1 MVRAAAVKAYT
12 MGLGLRQ
19 VAAFLGGVG
28 FSVSRGS
35 IRRWFLGAGEL
46 FSRRRVG
53 RGGFI
58 AVDETAQRILPNTQ
72 DKDNSDTDKGMDGL
86 KLIVSFHYVCDHFK
100 NY

>member
-1 MVRAAAVKAYT
+1 MVSWGWGIIFKDE
-12 MGLGLRQ
+12 
-19 VAAFLGGVG
+19 GGEG
-28 FSVSRGS
+28 C
-35 IRRWFLGAGEL
+35 L
-46 FSRRRVG
+46 
-53 RGGFI
+53 I